1 MEDITDRGASKKELD
16 AVRKRLRK
24 KKHDARKIESA
35 IKEDVRARTKGKSK
49 KGNVR

>member
-24 KKHDARKIESA
+24 KKHDARKIEKSA
-35 IKEDVRARTKGKSK
+35 QEDIRIGTTGKSK
-49 KGNVR
+49 ARNGR